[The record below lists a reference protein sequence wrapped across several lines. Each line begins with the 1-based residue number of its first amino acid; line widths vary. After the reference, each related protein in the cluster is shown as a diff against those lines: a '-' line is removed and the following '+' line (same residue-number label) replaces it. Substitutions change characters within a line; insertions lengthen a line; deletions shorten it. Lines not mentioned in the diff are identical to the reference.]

1 VVEFG
6 LLTGTIHKV
15 DEHAAVSD
23 LEQLTAI
30 YRRFLELYFETLTA
44 EDAG

>member
-6 LLTGTIHKV
+6 LLNETIHKV
-15 DEHAAVSD
+15 DENVRLAD

-30 YRRFLELYFETLTA
+30 YRRFLDLYFETF
-44 EDAG
+44 DGR